1 MERTY
6 RAFGSTPIADLKA
19 PDLLEFLRGVEAE
32 GKHDTATTLRALL
45 GRVFRYGIATGR
57 CERDPATDLVGA
69 LITPPARHHPAILD
83 PKKVGGLLRAIRGYD
98 GEPATRA
105 GLLFLAYTFLR
116 NGEVRHL
123 EWAGTDFQA
132 AWIMIPADRMK
143 LPRPHIVPLS
153 TQAVGVLEA
162 MRSISGRG
170 KLVLTSLRTGA
181 SAC

>member
-57 CERDPATDLVGA
+57 CERDPAADLVGA

-105 GLLFLAYTFLR
+105 GLLLLAYTFLR

-132 AWIMIPADRMK
+132 ARIMIPADRMK

-153 TQAVGVLEA
+153 TQAAGVLEA

-170 KLVLTSLRTGA
+170 KLVLTSRRTGA
-181 SAC
+181 RAC